1 MSLLYRIIEFLIER
15 FATIS
20 YVILWILLIGLCL
33 WSAKDSNKDYVSS
46 EEMIPNKRD
55 TIICLKE
62 QSAKSLTESNVQSEE
77 IDSNLNIV
85 NLHEKEKMEKKKISK
100 GSLTDI
106 LVRKCPTP
114 KNSKKSKSY
123 SVQKADSKYVNNKK
137 LPKDASSSKENI
149 AFKETGFGYLTVSL
163 ENAYEYGYGYVIIDG
178 NFWKKDEYNTTPL
191 KILLPVGNHKVQV
204 QRDGFVTSP
213 EYVTISVEKDA
224 EKQVSFILVPKTNE

>member
-20 YVILWILLIGLCL
+20 YIILWILLIGLCL

-85 NLHEKEKMEKKKISK
+85 NLHEKEK
-100 GSLTDI
+100 
-106 LVRKCPTP
+106 
-114 KNSKKSKSY
+114 N
-123 SVQKADSKYVNNKK
+123 Q
-137 LPKDASSSKENI
+137 
-149 AFKETGFGYLTVSL
+149 
-163 ENAYEYGYGYVIIDG
+163 
-178 NFWKKDEYNTTPL
+178 
-191 KILLPVGNHKVQV
+191 
-204 QRDGFVTSP
+204 
-213 EYVTISVEKDA
+213 
-224 EKQVSFILVPKTNE
+224 